1 MQKISDIVSVK
12 QFDKYQNNTNVAAI
26 DEEKTKKV
34 LNRLFTRFERI
45 FPKFWVNIKSQE
57 HLNGIKDEWFECF
70 QRARLTNLDQ
80 ILAGIA
86 RAQESKLEYLPKAS
100 AFIDWCT
107 NTDPESLG
115 FPAHQEA
122 YYHSVKM
129 NIQFS
134 DHKHPDE
141 RVDKVIRH
149 TIQQIGKFEYRTMN
163 DTKARQAFER
173 YYSIAVRDFINGN
186 LKDIAKMLEDNSEE
200 TQEIKRQ
207 DDLIKPEFKEVK
219 NHRAAMDAI
228 RGMGINVKRTDE
240 RGLQENPV

>member
-1 MQKISDIVSVK
+1 MKKMSDIVSVT

-45 FPKFWVNIKSQE
+45 FPKFWVNIKSQD

-115 FPAHQEA
+115 FPHHQLA
-122 YYHSVKM
+122 YGHSIKM
-129 NIQFS
+129 NTQFS
-134 DHKHPDE
+134 DHKYPDE

-149 TIQQIGKFEYRTMN
+149 AINQIGGFEYRTMN
-163 DTKARQAFER
+163 DSKAREAFER
-173 YYSIAVRDFINGN
+173 YYSISVRDFINGK
-186 LKDIAKMLEDNSEE
+186 LKEINKMLEDNSDVTE
-200 TQEIKRQ
+200 EIKRQ
-207 DDLIKPEFKEVK
+207 DDVIKPEFKEIK
-219 NHRAAMDAI
+219 GRNAAMEAI
-228 RGMGINVKRTDE
+228 RSMGINVKRTDD